1 MSTSDHPKSLKFANS
16 TVEKAFTSLPW
27 DIQVSFITN
36 LDMVCHGK
44 KPELEIDYLTS
55 VDKGVIELKINGS
68 PAFRCVYYN
77 KLTGVVV
84 VVAAYVK
91 TTNGSPTKELPGITK
106 RVSALKNP
114 AKKAKPKPKK

>member
-1 MSTSDHPKSLKFANS
+1 MSISDNPKSIKFANN
-16 TVEKAFTSLPW
+16 TVEKAFTSQPW
-27 DIQVSFITN
+27 DIQVSFVTN
-36 LDMVCHGK
+36 LDMVCHGR

-77 KLTGVVV
+77 KLSDVVV

-91 TTNGSPTKELPGITK
+91 TTNGSPTKELPGIIK
-106 RVSALKNP
+106 RVSLLKNP
-114 AKKAKPKPKK
+114 EKKAKPKPKK